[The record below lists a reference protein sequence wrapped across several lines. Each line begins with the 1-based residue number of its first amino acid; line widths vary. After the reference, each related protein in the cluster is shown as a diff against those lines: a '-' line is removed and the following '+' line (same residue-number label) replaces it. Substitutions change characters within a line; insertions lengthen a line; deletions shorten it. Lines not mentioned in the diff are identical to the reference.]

1 MLNLMVSSAILLI
14 VFLFVGVGVLRGRK
28 HHRTYAWIHLASLVL
43 AVAVSAV
50 ASIFAARGLVNLAL
64 KLIPF
69 GNRFQDVASESPL
82 LIESIGALLAM
93 LLAPGLFFVL
103 FWIVKAIFGSVSRR
117 VARGLIQKELAEES
131 EKTAEKPTEPILE
144 ETDNEKETTEALAAE
159 ATLEKKAEETA
170 EVAEV
175 LPAEAERKPSKKTK
189 KQKKFAVLKT
199 EKTSPVGML
208 CGALCGLALCF
219 VWLVPAVGPLSAAD
233 RMMDMVTQNSS
244 SVSQTVGE
252 IGEQVVGSAGVRI
265 VRNMGGD
272 AMYSLLTSQ
281 RVNGKWTDLSKE
293 SEVLYAVGNAVT
305 AVRNTDVSRGEAAKQ
320 VRDVEDAFE
329 NAQLIPTLVSETLG
343 MANEHWNRGEDFL
356 GISKPSFGGSA
367 MSDLLDATWN
377 CLSDTDLPTL
387 KQDVGTVVR
396 VVSMLIEQ
404 DAWKTMTDNPLLAL
418 ENQELSE
425 PVIYELLANDHLRPL
440 VGDMAK
446 ISLQTMGTQLGVDF
460 STVEFNTASIRDQ
473 SREAKAI
480 ANVFAK
486 AADLLRYMEE
496 NPSTDGTTIRM
507 IGPLLDALSAT
518 EMAGQQ
524 TSASLLKGL
533 LESETIYTAM
543 GYTKEEA
550 SRLAETVNAKANTV
564 GYEPLMRS
572 VGQMFEVVQ
581 LSAKDGTN
589 NAEMDQKIQSLMQDL
604 TPESASVLQTTATP
618 SMMTGH
624 GVPQQSAEPTASM
637 ISDLFG
643 NLSKAKE
650 NGMSEEEYQ
659 SEAKATT
666 NLLNLAMNTGSSENS
681 SLFGS
686 DSATG
691 KTADEFIGEVFSS
704 SVISQTMV
712 ETVYANGTESDPVV
726 DPLQSQ
732 RTVNETEK
740 QEILD
745 ALNNQWENATEEQKA
760 DSDYQKQYI
769 AMGSMLNMSV
779 QITASGIVAA

>member
-1 MLNLMVSSAILLI
+1 MIILIHSTEYLSVLGGSMLNLMVSSAILLI

-103 FWIVKAIFGSVSRR
+103 FWIVKAILGSVSRR
-117 VARGLIQKELAEES
+117 VARGLIQKELSEES

-144 ETDNEKETTEALAAE
+144 ETDNEKETTE
-159 ATLEKKAEETA
+159 
-170 EVAEV
+170 V
-175 LPAEAERKPSKKTK
+175 LPEEAERKPSKKTK

-199 EKTSPVGML
+199 EKTSLGML

-293 SEVLYAVGNAVT
+293 SEVLYTVGNAVT

-480 ANVFAK
+480 AGVFAK

-533 LESETIYTAM
+533 LESETIYAAM

-564 GYEPLMRS
+564 GYEPLNA

-779 QITASGIVAA
+779 QITASGIVVA